1 LDKLIEFAPLLGR
14 GCLVTAGVAVLALV
28 LATLLGA
35 LGAAAKLSGSPVWRG
50 AAQIYTTI
58 VRGIPDLVLI
68 LLVYFGGQR
77 LLTTIV
83 KSFDGDYLEI
93 SKFWAG

>member
-50 AAQIYTTI
+50 AA
-58 VRGIPDLVLI
+58 
-68 LLVYFGGQR
+68 
-77 LLTTIV
+77 
-83 KSFDGDYLEI
+83 
-93 SKFWAG
+93 